1 MGRVIACDVYGR
13 ERYISQSALSCVLEV
28 DNCRNSAS
36 VRLYLGEGVTLALGE
51 ATWVCVKAPRVKGLL
66 REKSVKG
73 TQWGLY
79 YFFFFTFFYITFLFL
94 ESWMIV

>member
-1 MGRVIACDVYGR
+1 MMFMA
-13 ERYISQSALSCVLEV
+13 ERDTLASLRALSCVLEV
-28 DNCRNSAS
+28 DNYRNYAS

-51 ATWVCVKAPRVKGLL
+51 ATWVCVKAAGVKGLL

-79 YFFFFTFFYITFLFL
+79 YFFFFTFFTLLFYF
-94 ESWMIV
+94 